1 MRRGLSGMAFVLA
14 FPSIYILLFLL
25 AFAFCSGALSLC
37 ALIWSLQEEQEG
49 EAAMVEKCEESEARA
64 TKLKIEVRV

>member
-1 MRRGLSGMAFVLA
+1 MVWRSCLRFLLFIIFFFCLHLAFVLA
-14 FPSIYILLFLL
+14 PFLCIDL
-25 AFAFCSGALSLC
+25 EFTRRAGR
-37 ALIWSLQEEQEG
+37 